1 MVTRTVLT
9 LTIFSFYTFI
19 IVMLGLANISTL
31 DSGFTGDDPPSDPGI
46 TNVGDFID
54 FFTGGLTFA
63 LDVFPVWLNTLFFL
77 PLIITL
83 GFIIVTLIL
92 DLIPG

>member
-9 LTIFSFYTFI
+9 LTIFAFYTTI
-19 IVMLGLANISTL
+19 IVMLGLANIATI
-31 DSGFTGDDPPSDPGI
+31 DSGFTGEDPPDDPGI
-46 TNVGDFID
+46 SNVGDFID
-54 FFTGGLTFA
+54 FFVGGLTFA
-63 LDVFPVWLNTLFFL
+63 IDAFPAWLNTLLFL